1 MHSCAGQA
9 FSVVAGGRTATAA
22 GFVPDDSDLG
32 GRIVLD
38 FGPFDWVEEAEP
50 VIGHPHDPFKRI
62 DVLASGRHV
71 VVSYGGEVLADSR
84 RPMALF
90 ETYLPT
96 RWYLPA
102 DDVRLEVGNK
112 LSFMGIFQNI
122 IVQQLPV
129 SVFKMAIVNHWQ
141 GQGSYLSEVRILTP
155 DRQQAVV
162 VSQPTPFEI
171 ASGGYADNISFFV
184 NITFPVSGRYVVQTL
199 IDSNLFQEQMLFVSD
214 VGEAELVGASEAV
227 N

>member
-1 MHSCAGQA
+1 MS
-9 FSVVAGGRTATAA
+9 T
-22 GFVPDDSDLG
+22 
-32 GRIVLD
+32 
-38 FGPFDWVEEAEP
+38 AEP
-50 VIGHPHDPFKRI
+50 GTKNIK
-62 DVLASGRHV
+62 LL
-71 VVSYGGEVLADSR
+71 YT
-84 RPMALF
+84 LF
-90 ETYLPT
+90 C
-96 RWYLPA
+96 

-155 DRQQAVV
+155 DRQHAVV

-171 ASGGYADNISFFV
+171 STGGYADNISFFV
-184 NITFPVSGRYVVQTL
+184 NVTFPVSGRYVVQTL
-199 IDSNLFQEQMLFVSD
+199 IDSNLFEERMLFVSD